1 MPAKIRNEPRFKPFI
16 GRFFTLRQHKEI
28 PCFHNN
34 KERVKVDLADFGE
47 AVLVI
52 DESNTRVKV
61 TLTTGSFVWIPKFFL
76 HKEIKNGLFKNVDG
90 VSESIQELLSL
101 AEDMKKEGKNFG
113 ALSVYAE
120 ELERIANSLR
130 QYADEV
136 SPTGKRNGVHRK
148 PKS

>member
-16 GRFFTLRQHKEI
+16 GRIFTLRQHKEI

-34 KERVKVDLADFGE
+34 KDRVEVDLADFGE
-47 AVLVI
+47 AVLVT
-52 DESNTRVKV
+52 DENNTRVKV

-76 HKEIKNGLFKNVDG
+76 HKEIKNGLFKDVDG
-90 VSESIQELLSL
+90 ISESIQELLSL
-101 AEDMKKEGKNFG
+101 AEDMKEREKDFG

-136 SPTGKRNGVHRK
+136 NPTGKRK
-148 PKS
+148 